1 MILKHFLNS
10 GYFNSEPDFG
20 ALFLNYFGYSN
31 EKNMDHFFE
40 NIDLYDLYVH
50 YMNMLVCDKTKT
62 GEKKFT
68 DIQSKVK
75 RTTNKLYYYLIV
87 LLPKTNCSFNFSY
100 LSRPPFISEIKLGT
114 RKFVR

>member
-1 MILKHFLNS
+1 MTFGYISDCLLNKKANIFSLKNSISDLEMILKHFANS
-10 GYFNSEPDFG
+10 NYFNTEPDFG

-31 EKNMDHFFE
+31 EKNMELFFQ

-68 DIQSKVK
+68 DIQSKV
-75 RTTNKLYYYLIV
+75 N
-87 LLPKTNCSFNFSY
+87 
-100 LSRPPFISEIKLGT
+100 
-114 RKFVR
+114 